1 MFKFISVRK
10 LVIQVETFS
19 SLVSCNLMLHTEL
32 YLREIPIIEASSRAV
47 HLHSA
52 GSYSG

>member
-10 LVIQVETFS
+10 LVIQVESETFS

-32 YLREIPIIEASSRAV
+32 YQREIEASSRAV